1 MFTKLMRRP
10 DVEKAVD
17 LSCAS
22 IYRLMSEGR
31 FPRPIRTGKRTV
43 RWKAEDVSRL
53 ARIPAHLQQPSRI
66 KRSPRPIVGRRLQF
80 PAP

>member
-1 MFTKLMRRP
+1 MFPKLMRRP

-31 FPRPIRTGKRTV
+31 FPRPIRIGRRAV
-43 RWKAEDVSRL
+43 RWKAEDVSDWLESR
-53 ARIPAHLQQPSRI
+53 PASN
-66 KRSPRPIVGRRLQF
+66 SP
-80 PAP
+80 AA

>member
-1 MFTKLMRRP
+1 MFPKLMRRP

-43 RWKAEDVSRL
+43 RWKAEDVSDWLESRPTSNS
-53 ARIPAHLQQPSRI
+53 PA
-66 KRSPRPIVGRRLQF
+66 
-80 PAP
+80 A